1 MRQVRRWAIAGVGS
15 AAAGMLMAAAAWAC
29 VSGPVVSLSTINAKA
44 GQEIGVTGTGFR
56 ANDQLLVRFN
66 ALDGPVL
73 ATVGPPVTGGT
84 LDTKVTIPA
93 GTKPGSYVLVITQQ
107 NAAGQMSL
115 APVRAALS
123 VVGDA
128 GANPVLGAQGSA
140 VDNTQRAVGLAKS
153 DQTVSGGTLAL
164 VALGVG
170 GIGMFLAGMA
180 ALFAGRRSS
189 AAEAARVRS

>member
-1 MRQVRRWAIAGVGS
+1 
-15 AAAGMLMAAAAWAC
+15 MAAAAFAC
-29 VSGPVVSLSTINAKA
+29 VSGPVTNLSTINAKA

-73 ATVGPPVTGGT
+73 ATVGPPVTSGN
-84 LDTKVTIPA
+84 LDTKVTIPD
-93 GTKPGSYVLVITQQ
+93 GTKPGSYVLIITQQ
-107 NAAGQMSL
+107 NAAGQLSL
-115 APVRAALS
+115 APVRAALT

-128 GANPVLGAQGSA
+128 GSSPVLGAQGST
-140 VDNTQRAVGLAKS
+140 VDNTQRVASLARS
-153 DQTVSGGTLAL
+153 NESVSGGTLAL

-180 ALFAGRRSS
+180 ALFAGRRGG
-189 AAEAARVRS
+189 APEAARVRS